1 MAAADFQIDEGG
13 QGLTLRLTGDWTATE
28 LGRVSRR
35 LDDGLNGR
43 DVTAVDLSELGR
55 FDTAG
60 ALAVIQAGHAKL
72 PKTAWD
78 ERPEAGRTYAMV
90 ERLERES
97 AGPPKRS
104 PGWIRTFAKVGRGV
118 QDIVAEATLS
128 MAFLGRLIV
137 ATGTTVRYLLLAV
150 MGWLVLGWGAVVK
163 GVNRTEGDR
172 LISKGR
178 ALKSHQFIRWPAWFS
193 QGERAGLDAIPI
205 VAVTNFFIGAVIAFL
220 GANLLTQFGAGVFTV
235 QLVAV
240 ATLRELAVLITAI
253 LLAGRSASSFA
264 AEIGSMRMNQEVDAM
279 QVMGVNPF
287 QALVIPRLAAM
298 VVMMPILT
306 FIGMLAG
313 LLGGLLVTW
322 SQLSYGPSFFIQR
335 ISEDPNM
342 GTHLMVGMIKAPV
355 FAIVIAAI
363 GCRQGMAVAGDVESL
378 GRRVT
383 AAVVQAIFAIIL
395 LDAVF
400 ALIFLELNI

>member
-1 MAAADFQIDEGG
+1 MAAADFQIDEGEG
-13 QGLTLRLTGDWTATE
+13 RLTLRLVGDWTATS
-28 LGRVSRR
+28 LGRISRR
-35 LDDGLNGR
+35 LDDALHQR
-43 DVTAVDLSELGR
+43 CIDAVDLSDLGR

-60 ALAVIQAGHAKL
+60 ALAIVQASNCVL
-72 PKTAWD
+72 PEAAWTQ
-78 ERPEAGRTYAMV
+78 RPEAGRTYALD

-97 AGPPKRS
+97 AGPPARS
-104 PGWIRTFAKVGRGV
+104 PAWVRGFAKVGRGV

-137 ATGTTVRYLLLAV
+137 AVGTALRHP
-150 MGWLVLGWGAVVK
+150 
-163 GVNRTEGDR
+163 
-172 LISKGR
+172 GR
-178 ALKSHQFIRWPAWFS
+178 IRWAAWFS

-205 VAVTNFFIGAVIAFL
+205 IAVTNFFIGAVIAFL
-220 GANLLTQFGAGVFTV
+220 GANLLTQFGAAVFTV

-240 ATLRELAVLITAI
+240 SVLREFAVVITSV

-298 VVMMPILT
+298 LAMLPLLT
-306 FIGMLAG
+306 FIGMIAG
-313 LLGGLLVTW
+313 LFGGLLVTW
-322 SQLSYGPSFFIQR
+322 SELSYGPAFFIQR
-335 ISEDPNM
+335 MTEDPKM
-342 GTHLMVGMIKAPV
+342 ATHLGVGLIKAPV
-355 FAIVIAAI
+355 FAVVVAAI

-383 AAVVQAIFAIIL
+383 AAVVQAIFAIIF

-400 ALIFLELNI
+400 AMIFLELNW